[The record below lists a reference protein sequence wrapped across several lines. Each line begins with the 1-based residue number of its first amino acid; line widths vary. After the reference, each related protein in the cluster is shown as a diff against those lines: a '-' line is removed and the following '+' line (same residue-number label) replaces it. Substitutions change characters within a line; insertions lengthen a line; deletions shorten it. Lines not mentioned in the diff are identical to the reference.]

1 MQILNLCLVY
11 RDIVCFDYDFC
22 PSVRGMIVK
31 FYPEGKQD
39 LLEIARTGFF
49 LFSFNY
55 FFAGINIFASS
66 MFTAF
71 SDGKISAIISFIRT
85 FVMIVLNILLLP
97 YLIGV
102 DGVWLAVP
110 SAEFMTVLLSVYYFI
125 RKKEQ
130 YGYIAS
136 KKQ

>member
-1 MQILNLCLVY
+1 
-11 RDIVCFDYDFC
+11 
-22 PSVRGMIVK
+22 
-31 FYPEGKQD
+31 
-39 LLEIARTGFF
+39 
-49 LFSFNY
+49 
-55 FFAGINIFASS
+55 

>member
-1 MQILNLCLVY
+1 
-11 RDIVCFDYDFC
+11 
-22 PSVRGMIVK
+22 
-31 FYPEGKQD
+31 
-39 LLEIARTGFF
+39 
-49 LFSFNY
+49 
-55 FFAGINIFASS
+55 
-66 MFTAF
+66 
-71 SDGKISAIISFIRT
+71 
-85 FVMIVLNILLLP
+85 MIVLNILLLP